1 MTNLQANK
9 EEVLTLVGVVVDGWV
24 GRLERPIL
32 GLPPLSR
39 VELALSPDLL
49 YRRGLLVAAVVV
61 EAVVSWQE
69 NFVKN

>member
-1 MTNLQANK
+1 M
-9 EEVLTLVGVVVDGWV
+9 

-32 GLPPLSR
+32 GLPPLGR

-49 YRRGLLVAAVVV
+49 DRRSLLVAAVVV

-69 NFVKN
+69 NFVKNFVKKNICANDICVKNCLS